1 MHGSVFA
8 AEWRSD
14 DHVLAIGGSDYSVSA
29 WDVQHELCVAHYDA
43 HNGSARAL
51 AWDPDDRRLLASGA
65 RDGAIYLWDLR
76 QSAAAVHIHKAHG
89 MPRTRRGARVA
100 GVTSLAYVNGQLA
113 SSCSENG
120 VVKMW
125 DLRAAQAPR
134 ATSTDLSVGRA
145 GNTRPHGV
153 SSLVYAQTRRR
164 LYAAC
169 TDGWY
174 VSLSD
179 AVCTSSTRV
188 SRRMRFRRTSRGR
201 CTMPCSAATRCTR
214 ALRCTTSATLRS
226 AATRAT
232 LSSGTRT
239 RRTPPCSPVR
249 TKKSTSSD

>member
-1 MHGSVFA
+1 MAQRRPRPGDRRQRLLGV
-8 AEWRSD
+8 
-14 DHVLAIGGSDYSVSA
+14 
-29 WDVQHELCVAHYDA
+29 CVGRTARAVCRALRRTQRERTRTCVGPRRPPPARERRTRRRHLFVGPAPERRGRAHPQ
-43 HNGSARAL
+43 SARHATHTPRRARRGRHL
-51 AWDPDDRRLLASGA
+51 ACV
-65 RDGAIYLWDLR
+65 R
-76 QSAAAVHIHKAHG
+76 QSAAGEQLQREWRRKDVG
-89 MPRTRRGARVA
+89 PPRGA
-100 GVTSLAYVNGQLA
+100 
-113 SSCSENG
+113 C
-120 VVKMW
+120 
-125 DLRAAQAPR
+125 APR
-134 ATSTDLSVGRA
+134 DKQRPVCRHA

-188 SRRMRFRRTSRGR
+188 SRPMRFRRTSRGR

-214 ALRCTTSATLRS
+214 VPRCTTSATLRS